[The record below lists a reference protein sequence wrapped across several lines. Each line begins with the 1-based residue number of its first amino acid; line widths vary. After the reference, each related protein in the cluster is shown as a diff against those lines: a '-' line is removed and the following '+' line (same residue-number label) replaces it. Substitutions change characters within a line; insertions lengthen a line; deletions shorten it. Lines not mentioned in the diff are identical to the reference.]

1 MTSLSNYPQSE
12 RRVIQ
17 IKEVKPVRN
26 LRSPE
31 QETIQNDMEDRRHS
45 LHQEVM
51 ELEARKQKL
60 KEETASEIEA
70 VKRAWEEERK
80 ALENEAFRKG
90 FDEGTNKGHEEAA
103 QAFESRIQQANQI
116 VEQAGQVLKEKVKE
130 SEQVVLDL
138 ALTCAGKIMKTE
150 LSQQPEAYLPLVRGA
165 IEEVQ
170 MQPEIVIYVHPDQ
183 YAVLQGQR
191 EELHEAVRHTTDLS
205 IYAKGELPPFTCR
218 VESPFGII
226 DAGIDTQ
233 LTELRKA
240 VMKAAERTSVD
251 E

>member
-60 KEETASEIEA
+60 REETASEIEA
-70 VKRAWEEERK
+70 VKQAWEEERK

-116 VEQAGQVLKEKVKE
+116 VEQAGEVLKEKVKE
-130 SEQVVLDL
+130 SERVVLDL

-150 LSQQPEAYLPLVRGA
+150 LSQQPEAYLALVRGA